1 MNHSM
6 AQLVRTSLLIVAA
19 LFPIVNS
26 PENIPIFL
34 TLTTGLSAGSR
45 SVLARKIAVY
55 GFVLLL
61 VSVLIGTHI
70 LAFFG
75 ISLPVVQV
83 GGGLVV
89 MAAGWK
95 LLNRADDDERTPE
108 SPPKPVRASYLSR
121 RAFYP
126 LTMPLTV
133 GPGSISVAI
142 AVGANRPPGSEAGW
156 TLPVAAL
163 LECAVLAL
171 TIYLLYRFAEPVG
184 RVLGETAMNIIIRLS
199 SFILLCIGVQ
209 IVWNGVSALLITI
222 LIHRR

>member
-1 MNHSM
+1 MHN
-6 AQLVRTSLLIVAA
+6 AITDVLKVFLLTIGA
-19 LFPIVNS
+19 LFPIVNG

-34 TLTTGLSAGSR
+34 GMTSDLSNQSR
-45 SVLARKIAVY
+45 AVLARKVAVY
-55 GFVLLL
+55 GFGLLI

-89 MAAGWK
+89 IAAGWK
-95 LLNRADDDERTPE
+95 LLNGGDDDGKTAETPA
-108 SPPKPVRASYLSR
+108 KPLPASYLSR

-142 AVGANRPPGSEAGW
+142 AVGAAQPHGRDPRWA
-156 TLPVAAL
+156 LVVAAL
-163 LECAVLAL
+163 LGCAAIAMM
-171 TIYLLYRFAEPVG
+171 IYLTYRFAEPIG
-184 RVLGETAMNIIIRLS
+184 RVLGETAMNVVVRLAA
-199 SFILLCIGVQ
+199 FILVCIGVQ
-209 IVWNGVSALLITI
+209 IVWNGVSALVRTI
-222 LIHRR
+222 SAG